1 MFHLIFGIPWLVVAL
16 RFIQPL
22 PWFWSVKIIVAI
34 VLLIASQYHFVN
46 KLSSGSVF
54 SPEFPRPLII
64 AFNVLFGAVVFLA
77 LLQIALDAVSLV
89 IGLINRGFPVVPP
102 YVRYAMGIV
111 AVALSAYGVSQ
122 AIRVP
127 PLKNVDIVVRGLP
140 AAFDRYRVLQ
150 LTDLHLTRLFNR
162 SWAEEVVKRSNAL
175 DVDLTVVTGD
185 FIDGTLEARR
195 EDIAPLA
202 NLRAKDGVLAIPGNH
217 EYYFGYDGWM
227 QHDAGLGIKMLL
239 NAHTVIERGGER
251 IVIAGLTDFAAAA
264 GPFPPPD
271 LPGALQG
278 APADAPVILLEHQ
291 PRAARRSAAAG
302 VAVQLSGHT
311 HGGMVRGLDILVA
324 RANDGF
330 VSGLYDVGGMQLY
343 VNNGTGLWPGF
354 ALRIGRPSEL
364 TVITLRRG

>member
-22 PWFWSVKIIVAI
+22 PWFWSVKIIVAL
-34 VLLIASQYHFVN
+34 VLLVASQYHFVN

-64 AFNVLFGAVVFLA
+64 AFNVVFGAIVFLA
-77 LLQIALDAVSLV
+77 LFQIALDAVSLI

-102 YVRYAMGIV
+102 SVRYAMGIV

-122 AIRVP
+122 AIRIP

-140 AAFDRYRVLQ
+140 EAFDGYRVLQ

-162 SWAEEVVKRSNAL
+162 SWAEEIVKRSNAL

-202 NLRAKDGVLAIPGNH
+202 NLRA
-217 EYYFGYDGWM
+217 
-227 QHDAGLGIKMLL
+227 
-239 NAHTVIERGGER
+239 
-251 IVIAGLTDFAAAA
+251 
-264 GPFPPPD
+264 
-271 LPGALQG
+271 
-278 APADAPVILLEHQ
+278 
-291 PRAARRSAAAG
+291 
-302 VAVQLSGHT
+302 
-311 HGGMVRGLDILVA
+311 
-324 RANDGF
+324 
-330 VSGLYDVGGMQLY
+330 
-343 VNNGTGLWPGF
+343 
-354 ALRIGRPSEL
+354 
-364 TVITLRRG
+364 